1 MYLNSL
7 LIFYIDLFFMYF
19 KVSIVSLTL
28 VFVAAK
34 NLIIQIYLLNP
45 FLQRLKIVFCLI
57 NNKLLR
63 TYSYELFLSFLPTT
77 INHINLKIVFFEVSK
92 F

>member
-1 MYLNSL
+1 MA
-7 LIFYIDLFFMYF
+7 
-19 KVSIVSLTL
+19 L
-28 VFVAAK
+28 VFDAAK
-34 NLIIQIYLLNP
+34 HLIIQLYLLNL
-45 FLQRLKIVFCLI
+45 FLQRLKIVLCLI

-63 TYSYELFLSFLPTT
+63 TYYFELFLSFLPTT